1 MISVIMPTYNRART
15 LKRAIDSVLAQ
26 TYSDIELIVVD
37 DCSTDNTKDIIDKY
51 SDERLRYVRLKKN
64 SGACVARNV
73 GIEKA
78 KGEYIAFQD
87 SDDYWEKE
95 KIEQQIRSLRETASD
110 LNFCRIEVFDG
121 ANQGVTRPNDREL
134 KRVRKKGML
143 AALCDGNFISTQAIF
158 GKAECFGKNGCLF
171 DENLPRLQDFDIC
184 LRLSKGYKWSFC
196 DKKLVRLYV
205 QGDSVSRNNAKMI
218 RAVDIISNKDYGLTK
233 KDGRK
238 LRAHLY
244 EDVGNLYYKTNDYK
258 CAKMYYRKSLQ
269 ERKNIK
275 VFCKVILSCRRGR

>member
-37 DCSTDNTKDIIDKY
+37 DCSTDNTKDIVDKY

-95 KIEQQIRSLRETASD
+95 KIE
-110 LNFCRIEVFDG
+110 
-121 ANQGVTRPNDREL
+121 
-134 KRVRKKGML
+134 
-143 AALCDGNFISTQAIF
+143 
-158 GKAECFGKNGCLF
+158 
-171 DENLPRLQDFDIC
+171 
-184 LRLSKGYKWSFC
+184 
-196 DKKLVRLYV
+196 
-205 QGDSVSRNNAKMI
+205 
-218 RAVDIISNKDYGLTK
+218 
-233 KDGRK
+233 
-238 LRAHLY
+238 
-244 EDVGNLYYKTNDYK
+244 
-258 CAKMYYRKSLQ
+258 
-269 ERKNIK
+269 
-275 VFCKVILSCRRGR
+275 